1 MKRRLVGVT
10 AAVLGT
16 VLIGGVGLQA
26 TASAAPVPTTVTL
39 PLFGVPLTLDI
50 TSGPGGAIADVA
62 VDSANPTVA
71 TTLEATQGRVPEHQC
86 R

>member
-26 TASAAPVPTTVTL
+26 TASAAPVPTMVTL
-39 PLFGVPLTLDI
+39 PLFGVPLTITI
-50 TSGPGGAIADVA
+50 TSGPGDAIA
-62 VDSANPTVA
+62 
-71 TTLEATQGRVPEHQC
+71 
-86 R
+86 